1 LRTLYSPLSELAERE
16 VAEGLRVGLMLEHE
30 VALAEIADW
39 LGISLGEIRAP
50 SSGWRAPVNGSS
62 GTRTPSMNDC
72 GVSGVSV

>member
-39 LGISLGEIRAP
+39 LGISLGEIKGAVKRLA
-50 SSGWRAPVNGSS
+50 SAREWLKRDQDAEHE
-62 GTRTPSMNDC
+62 
-72 GVSGVSV
+72 